1 MKLNQLTQL
10 LALSLL
16 TATTFAQEKEKEKE
30 KINFNGGFE
39 SNAQWY
45 LNDTGIRDE
54 FDNPTVHPEQ
64 PVRSN
69 SYLFLNVKYK
79 NWSAGIQGESYLDNA
94 LLNMNPKYNNA
105 NVATYFLQFKN
116 DKIDVT
122 AGYFYEQF
130 GSGLLFRS
138 WEDRA
143 LGINNALRGGRI
155 IFKPTNYLTFKSI
168 YGQQRT
174 GFDVSRGKI
183 YGADAEIGLSS
194 IFKLEKTDIT
204 MGLTYVAR
212 DEKTAIENPNF
223 DDVTHG
229 YAGRLSVNYNALYF
243 SSEFDYKSEDAVVQA
258 PGQIDNYLIK
268 PGSALLVNLG
278 YSKKGFGVDASFR
291 RLENMSFFS
300 ERDAKGNTYN
310 DRIMNFIPSL
320 TKQHHY
326 NLANIYVYQSQPNV
340 LLSDA
345 SFVKAGEIG
354 GQIDIFYD
362 FKKGSALGGKNGMKV
377 ALNVSNW
384 NALGGT
390 FYIFNPQDYDTD
402 FFGFGKRMFTDYNIE
417 ITKKWNNKWQSIFS
431 YINQYYNKKYIEDA
445 KGEVNTNIVA
455 AEATYKFTS
464 TRSLRVMGEHM
475 WADYDKKNWAG
486 ATAEFNLNSK
496 LSFYVN
502 DLYNYGNDLDYAQN
516 HYFNVGGA
524 FRKKSTRVA
533 LNYGRQ
539 RGGLVCVGGVCR
551 FVPESSGVSLSL
563 NTSF

>member
-1 MKLNQLTQL
+1 MKITQLTQL
-10 LALSLL
+10 LVLSLISA
-16 TATTFAQEKEKEKE
+16 TAFAQEKQKEN
-30 KINFNGGFE
+30 ININGGFE
-39 SNAQWY
+39 SNSQWY
-45 LNDTGIRDE
+45 LNDTGLRDE

-79 NWSAGIQGESYLDNA
+79 NWSAGIQGESYMENA
-94 LLNMNPKYNNA
+94 LLNMNPKYDGV
-105 NVATYFLQFKN
+105 NVATYFVQYKN
-116 DKIDVT
+116 QKIDIT

-130 GSGLLFRS
+130 GSGLLYRS

-143 LGINNALRGGRI
+143 LGINNALRGGRL
-155 IFKPTNYLTFKSI
+155 IFKPSNYLTFKSI

-174 GFDVSRGKI
+174 GFDVSKGKI
-183 YGADAEIGLSS
+183 YGADAEIGLSTLLK
-194 IFKLEKTDIT
+194 FDKTDLTI
-204 MGLTYVAR
+204 GLTYVAR

-229 YAGRLSVNYNALYF
+229 FSGRLSINHNALYF
-243 SSEFDYKSEDAVVQA
+243 SSEFDYKTKDAVVQA
-258 PGQIDNYLIK
+258 PGQIDNRLIK
-268 PGSALLVNLG
+268 PGSALLLNLG

-300 ERDAKGNTYN
+300 ERDAKGNTFN

-326 NLANIYVYQSQPNV
+326 NLANIYVYQAQPNV

-354 GQIDIFYD
+354 GQIDVFYD
-362 FKKGSALGGKNGMKV
+362 FKKGTTIGGKNGTKV
-377 ALNVSNW
+377 ALNFSNW

-390 FYIFNPQDYDTD
+390 FYIFNPQNYETDY
-402 FFGFGKRMFTDYNIE
+402 FGFGKRMFTDYNIE
-417 ITKKWNNKWQSIFS
+417 ITKKWNTKWQSIFS

-445 KGEVNTNIVA
+445 KGEVNTNIIA
-455 AEATYKFTS
+455 AETTYKFTA
-464 TRSLRVMGEHM
+464 TRSLRLMGEHM

-486 ATAEFNLNSK
+486 ATLEFNLNSK

-502 DLYNYGNDLDYAQN
+502 DLYNYGNDLEYARN
-516 HYFNVGGA
+516 HYYNVGGA
-524 FRKKSTRVA
+524 FRKKSTRIA
-533 LNYGRQ
+533 MNYGRQ